1 MKLKSLIVL
10 LILSISAVIAQSS
23 NELIISPQV
32 KEVLLYQQGAQ
43 VIYRESVQLKSGVN
57 KLTFKDLPEG
67 MEPSSVQLN
76 ADKDVLIMS
85 VSHKLNF
92 LDKFTEESRKIL
104 EDSLQHFENQLKRT
118 GAERQA
124 YVEEQ
129 EMLRSNRN
137 IGGENT
143 GVALNE
149 LQKMADFIRARHKE
163 IGLKILEADEL
174 MVKQRANIDR
184 FRRQLNQQKEV
195 ANKAFSEVN
204 AAVKTESAVKAVFE
218 LVFFVRNCGWIPTYD
233 VRAVDVSK
241 PLNVVAKAT
250 VYQQTGQHWNE
261 VKLTLSTGNP
271 AIGGIKPDLQP
282 WFISATSYSIY
293 KSSQNKAKY
302 QVPSGDFSGK
312 TQSLQEVVIVE
323 GTKTRASRTVADI
336 ATVNTEISTNT
347 LFEIALPYTI
357 MNAGEEK
364 TLDIVQSQVP
374 ANFIYAAAPK
384 LDKDAFL
391 IAEIIN
397 WDKPEWLPGDAN
409 IYYEGNY
416 VGKTFF
422 DTRLTDDTLR
432 LSLGRDNNIVIERKQ
447 LKDFSE
453 RTSFLGNNK
462 KVSRAYE
469 ITVRNKRNTPVV
481 LMLEDQIPVASN
493 DQVSVNLD
501 RSDNAQ
507 FDKSNG
513 KLIWRMDIK
522 PNQTE
527 KVGFAF
533 SVRYPK
539 KLVVPGL

>member
-1 MKLKSLIVL
+1 MNLKSLISL
-10 LILSISAVIAQSS
+10 LIFSTLAVTAQTS
-23 NELIISPQV
+23 NELVISPQV

-43 VIYRESVQLKSGVN
+43 VIYRESVQLKAGLN

-67 MEPSSVQLN
+67 MEPSAVQLN
-76 ADKDVLIMS
+76 ADKDVMIMS

-92 LDKFTEESRKIL
+92 LDKFTEASRKLL

-124 YVEEQ
+124 FVEEQ
-129 EMLRSNRN
+129 EMLRANRS

-149 LQKMADFIRARHKE
+149 LQKMADFVRARHKE
-163 IGLKILEADEL
+163 IGLKIMETDEL
-174 MVKQRANIDR
+174 MVKQRANADR
-184 FRRQLNQQKEV
+184 FRRQLNQQKET
-195 ANKAFSEVN
+195 ASKASSEVN
-204 AAVKTESAVKAVFE
+204 AVIKAGTTVKAVFE
-218 LVFFVRNCGWIPTYD
+218 LVLFVRNCGWVATYD
-233 VRAVDVSK
+233 VRAGDVSK
-241 PLNVVAKAT
+241 PLSVMAKAT
-250 VYQQTGQHWNE
+250 VYQQTGQDWNE

-282 WFISATSYSIY
+282 WFVSAVSYSRY
-293 KSSQNKAKY
+293 KSNQTKARY
-302 QVPSGDFSGK
+302 K
-312 TQSLQEVVIVE
+312 TQEVFDKPLQLSEVTIVQ
-323 GTKTRASRTVADI
+323 GVKASGSRTVADI
-336 ATVNTEISTNT
+336 ANVNTEISTNT

-357 MNAGEEK
+357 INAGEEK
-364 TLDIVQSQVP
+364 TLDIVQSDVP

-384 LDKDAFL
+384 LDKNAFL

-416 VGKTFF
+416 VGKSFF

-447 LKDFSE
+447 LQDFSE

-469 ITVRNKRNTPVV
+469 ITVRNKRNVPVV

-493 DQVSVNLD
+493 DQVSVSLD

-507 FDKSNG
+507 YDKSNG
-513 KLIWRMDIK
+513 KLVWRMDVK
-522 PNQTE
+522 PNQSE
-527 KVGFAF
+527 KIGFAF